1 MKNLKIYN
9 PNPCPWIR
17 FSASMK
23 VIIGKSSGIL
33 GMGRKKYFIF
43 NNDLVKP
50 GLFSIKTYI
59 NKCRFNKFHDIIK
72 LELL

>member
-1 MKNLKIYN
+1 
-9 PNPCPWIR
+9 
-17 FSASMK
+17 
-23 VIIGKSSGIL
+23 
-33 GMGRKKYFIF
+33 MGRKKYFIF